1 MKKRKLCCPTALK
14 GGTCTDSSCP
24 KFHQYILCEPCDR
37 VININSLKDHTN
49 GKKHLQKVA
58 SCGPPI
64 LQQDL
69 PSQSASSNLRST
81 PHINTLPLSLGSTP
95 TANASPSITGSGEG
109 SSLAKVPYCAA
120 TLQGEICIDSRCQYR
135 HDIVRCEPCGR
146 SFPASLLHQHQSGR
160 HHLENVTSDS
170 FPNPRSF
177 QHPYLSQLSSPNPR
191 PQARIPEITSQESG
205 DNLKP
210 LVPDHPDE
218 DPQERVTV
226 SHKDGLDFV
235 IEGNEA
241 EENPVFPP
249 LSHIIMVENT
259 SSLSN
264 LSMQS
269 MKLRRLVPSQS
280 PWYEWFGDYIQF
292 LTFSSQF
299 FCVSTWQDGCA
310 PAKFAARGPCD
321 I

>member
-1 MKKRKLCCPTALK
+1 MKKKKLERCCPTALK
-14 GGTCTDSSCP
+14 GDTCTDRSCS
-24 KFHQYILCEPCDR
+24 KSHQYILCEPCNR
-37 VININSLKDHTN
+37 VMGIDSLKNHRN
-49 GKKHLQKVA
+49 GKRHLQKVA
-58 SCGPPI
+58 SCRPPI
-64 LQQDL
+64 LQQGL

-81 PHINTLPLSLGSTP
+81 PHINTLPLSWDSTP
-95 TANASPSITGSGEG
+95 AANASPPVTGSGEG
-109 SSLAKVPYCAA
+109 GSLAKVPYCAA

-160 HHLENVTSDS
+160 HHLENVTSNS
-170 FPNPRSF
+170 FPSPRSF
-177 QHPYLSQLSSPNPR
+177 QDPYLSQPSPPNPR
-191 PQARIPEITSQESG
+191 PRIPEITSQESW

-210 LVPDHPDE
+210 FITDE
-218 DPQERVTV
+218 DLQERVTV
-226 SHKDGLDFV
+226 SPEGGLDFV
-235 IEGNEA
+235 IEGNETEA
-241 EENPVFPP
+241 NPVFPP
-249 LSHIIMVENT
+249 ISHTIMVENT

-280 PWYEWFGDYIQF
+280 PWYGSFGDCTKF
-292 LTFSSQF
+292 LTFSPQF